1 LACAE
6 AMASVAQPHSYYVGE
21 RVEAVMGSRGL
32 VVGGSITAENEDGT
46 YAVEFDNGYEYD
58 SLDGSK
64 LAPEVSQE
72 EELQTQMAHLRWRK
86 MQNESKIRSMIVASR
101 QMHEQELL
109 KQMSRDRA
117 REKAEWMKEII
128 EDELSKP
135 LEVDEN
141 FIKKFEDDEKSFRAK
156 SLANKRQHLKSV
168 KKLQKELT
176 LRHELAN
183 QKVVDLQRKVRE
195 AEMVCRQLE
204 LKRADADAEL
214 RERFVEEAEMG
225 GMTPGDYK
233 LMDALSRRIKA
244 YYESQEKA
252 EQDVEV
258 LREKLR
264 RAETNA
270 RLTDPKL
277 KGDLEPLELDDEGLS
292 ASVRLGQ
299 SIRSLK
305 DTLKM
310 KGMMKEG
317 NGARRLRPE
326 RG

>member
-1 LACAE
+1 
-6 AMASVAQPHSYYVGE
+6 
-21 RVEAVMGSRGL
+21 
-32 VVGGSITAENEDGT
+32 
-46 YAVEFDNGYEYD
+46 
-58 SLDGSK
+58 
-64 LAPEVSQE
+64 
-72 EELQTQMAHLRWRK
+72 
-86 MQNESKIRSMIVASR
+86 
-101 QMHEQELL
+101 
-109 KQMSRDRA
+109 
-117 REKAEWMKEII
+117 
-128 EDELSKP
+128 
-135 LEVDEN
+135 
-141 FIKKFEDDEKSFRAK
+141 
-156 SLANKRQHLKSV
+156 
-168 KKLQKELT
+168 
-176 LRHELAN
+176 
-183 QKVVDLQRKVRE
+183 
-195 AEMVCRQLE
+195 MVCRQLE

-277 KGDLEPLELDDEGLS
+277 KGDLEPLELDEEGLS

-310 KGMMKEG
+310 KGVMKEG
-317 NGARRLRPE
+317 NGGRRLRPE